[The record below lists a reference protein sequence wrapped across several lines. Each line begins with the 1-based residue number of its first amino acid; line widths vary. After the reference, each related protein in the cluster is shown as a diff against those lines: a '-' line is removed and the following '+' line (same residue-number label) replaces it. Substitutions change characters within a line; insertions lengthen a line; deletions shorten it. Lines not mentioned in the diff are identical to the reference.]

1 MANVNII
8 MRYSLQLD
16 PAEFK
21 MILKAL
27 EGGEFTEEEGKAAR
41 ELAIKMRQ
49 QRQSQAQNVI
59 GMM

>member
-27 EGGEFTEEEGKAAR
+27 EGGKFTEEEDNAAT

-49 QRQSQAQNVI
+49 QRQSQAQHVV
-59 GMM
+59 GTM